1 MTSQS
6 VTTKFLKHWA
16 EIPQP
21 DDTVK
26 NLLAECKEGE
36 ATPEGET
43 RQRYMILDWQ
53 VRTAIPA
60 WIEAAALHEDAKV
73 LRDLRTISEATPA
86 ERIQPITRDLRGLGR
101 KLSQKASEADRLNDL
116 KRSMRTLQAVHSA
129 LYLSGEAGARMMAAL
144 PYMTP
149 AASEL
154 WHSATDLAPNAA
166 RIAALGRVQQTG
178 EEDPFDEVLEA
189 LTPTAMEVRTT
200 AVRLVERLTTG

>member
-26 NLLAECKEGE
+26 NLLAELEEGE
-36 ATPEGET
+36 PTPEEET

-60 WIEAAALHEDAKV
+60 WIESAGFHEEAKV
-73 LRDLRTISEATPA
+73 LSDLGTISEETPA
-86 ERIQPITRDLRGLGR
+86 ERIQPVTRDLRALDR
-101 KLSQKASEADRLNDL
+101 KLSQKASEAVRLNDL
-116 KRSMRTLQAVHSA
+116 KRSMRTGQAVHTA
-129 LYLSGEAGARMMAAL
+129 LYLSGEAAARMIAAL
-144 PYMTP
+144 PHMTP

-178 EEDPFDEVLEA
+178 EEDPFEEVLEV
-189 LTPTAMEVRTT
+189 LTPTAMEVRKT